1 MTRITNFRW
10 TAVAVSCLRMEPS
23 NTSMNDKT
31 LAEDNIFQGKHT
43 VQLRSKVTF
52 ARVLNAY

>member
-1 MTRITNFRW
+1 MSKKDF
-10 TAVAVSCLRMEPS
+10 
-23 NTSMNDKT
+23 T
-31 LAEDNIFQGKHT
+31 LSVPDVKIDLQFKKEYT